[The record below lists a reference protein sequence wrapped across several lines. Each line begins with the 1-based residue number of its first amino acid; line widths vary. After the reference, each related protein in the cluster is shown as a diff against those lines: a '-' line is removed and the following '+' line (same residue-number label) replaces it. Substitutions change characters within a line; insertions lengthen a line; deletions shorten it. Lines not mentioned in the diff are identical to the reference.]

1 MGTNLVHYVPVFGST
16 LQDLLIGGD
25 QIGQET
31 LLRFYAL
38 HVAVL
43 PAALAVLLVVHIW
56 RVRKD
61 GFAVRR
67 GGTGAFAEDAP
78 TRPPRGRAA
87 SRTARPRCRRRRSAC
102 ACSAW
107 STASR

>member
-1 MGTNLVHYVPVFGST
+1 MYGRGAP
-16 LQDLLIGGD
+16 IGGD
-25 QIGQET
+25 QIGQST

-43 PAALAVLLVVHIW
+43 PAALVMILGVHIW

-67 GGTGAFAEDAP
+67 NNVGAFAEEATAQP
-78 TRPPRGRAA
+78 AA
-87 SRTARPRCRRRRSAC
+87 AAAAHARR
-102 ACSAW
+102 
-107 STASR
+107 STAS